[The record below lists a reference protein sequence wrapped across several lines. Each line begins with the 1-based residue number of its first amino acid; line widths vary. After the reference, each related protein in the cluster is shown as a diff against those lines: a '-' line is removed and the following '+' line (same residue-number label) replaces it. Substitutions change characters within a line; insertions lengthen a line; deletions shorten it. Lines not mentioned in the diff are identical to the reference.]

1 MKVRDRD
8 VAGIRCTEV
17 LEKLSAYLDGELADA
32 DVTRIDE
39 HLQGCTWCERF
50 GGRFAAAIAGLRL
63 HLQDAEPLPPIVR
76 KRLSES
82 LRAEA
87 ARPSGRAGKAR

>member
-1 MKVRDRD
+1 MKAHDRE

-17 LEKLSAYLDGELADA
+17 LERLSEYLDGQLDDA
-32 DVTRIDE
+32 EVARIDR

-63 HLQDAEPLPPIVR
+63 HLRDAEPLQPIVR
-76 KRLSES
+76 QRLRES
-82 LRAEA
+82 VRQEA
-87 ARPSGRAGKAR
+87 AGRSGAD